1 MFFIRRYVKG
11 NHQSG
16 TKNVF
21 EWDERPSILDF
32 TYTCEAVGEGKYVLF
47 ERGVGIRGMRKI
59 NEYTVNLS
67 ENVENRHAEVPV
79 NNGDTVRSNENRE
92 PSVAE
97 MVVFAAEEMGLDSDT
112 VLAVKKNM
120 KMGDLSD
127 DELVGMLDQISETDV
142 ASAEGF
148 GKYQGDLKA
157 LLKEF
162 RKRSSDMSLTKD
174 SETKTSNK
182 FLNMG
187 AGFAAGGIVGALAT
201 AGHYKKKITDMEERF
216 GALEASMAETEK
228 TVKKQADEM
237 KKKEKS
243 AEAVRQFDSRVG
255 MDAQF
260 LNTFNNNNGPQF

>member
-21 EWDERPSILDF
+21 EWDERPSIMDF
-32 TYTCEAVGEGKYVLF
+32 IYTCEAVGEGKYVLF

-59 NEYTVNLS
+59 NEYTVKLPENLVNGS
-67 ENVENRHAEVPV
+67 DDTPL
-79 NNGDTVRSNENRE
+79 NNGDTVRSHE
-92 PSVAE
+92 PSIAE
-97 MVVFAAEEMGLDSDT
+97 MVVFAAEEMGVDSDT
-112 VLAVKKNM
+112 ILAVKKNM
-120 KMGDLSD
+120 KMSDLSD
-127 DELVGMLDQISETDV
+127 DELVGMLEQVSDTEV

-162 RKRSSDMSLTKD
+162 KKRATDMTLTKEAPK
-174 SETKTSNK
+174 SSSNSK
-182 FLNMG
+182 LNMVSM
-187 AGFAAGGIVGALAT
+187 FAAGGIVGSLAT
-201 AGHYKKKITDMEERF
+201 AGIYKKKITDMEERF

-228 TVKKQADEM
+228 TVKKQAKEM
-237 KKKEKS
+237 EKKEKA
-243 AEAVRQFDSRVG
+243 AEAVRQFDSRMG
-255 MDAQF
+255 MDATF

>member
-21 EWDERPSILDF
+21 EWDERPSIMDF
-32 TYTCEAVGEGKYVLF
+32 IYTCEAVGEGKYVLF

-59 NEYTVNLS
+59 NEYTVKLP
-67 ENVENRHAEVPV
+67 ENVVSEGDDTL
-79 NNGDTVRSNENRE
+79 NNGDTVRSHE
-92 PSVAE
+92 PSIAE
-97 MVVFAAEEMGLDSDT
+97 MVVFAAEEMGVESDT
-112 VLAVKKNM
+112 ILAVKKNM
-120 KMGDLSD
+120 KMSDLSD
-127 DELVGMLDQISETDV
+127 DELIGMLEQVSDTEV

-162 RKRSSDMSLTKD
+162 KKRATDMTLEAPKSA
-174 SETKTSNK
+174 SNSK
-182 FLNMG
+182 LNMVSM
-187 AGFAAGGIVGALAT
+187 FAAGGIVGSLAT
-201 AGHYKKKITDMEERF
+201 AGIYKKKITDMEERF

-228 TVKKQADEM
+228 TVKKQAKEM
-237 KKKEKS
+237 EKEKKA
-243 AEAVRQFDSRVG
+243 AEAVRQFDSRMG
-255 MDAQF
+255 MDATF

>member
-21 EWDERPSILDF
+21 EWDERPTIMDF
-32 TYTCEAVGEGKYVLF
+32 IYTCEAVGEGKYVLF

-67 ENVENRHAEVPV
+67 EIVENRHPEASE
-79 NNGDTVRSNENRE
+79 NNGYTVRSKENHE
-92 PSVAE
+92 PSIAE
-97 MVVFAAEEMGLDSDT
+97 MVVFAAEEMGVDSDT
-112 VLAVKKNM
+112 ILAVKKNM
-120 KMGDLSD
+120 KMSDLSD
-127 DELVGMLDQISETDV
+127 DELVGMLEQVSDTEV

-162 RKRSSDMSLTKD
+162 KKRATDMTLSAEAPK
-174 SETKTSNK
+174 SNSK
-182 FLNMG
+182 LNMVSM
-187 AGFAAGGIVGALAT
+187 FAAGGIVGSLAT
-201 AGHYKKKITDMEERF
+201 AGIYKKKITDMEERF

-260 LNTFNNNNGPQF
+260 LNTFNNNNGPHF

>member
-21 EWDERPSILDF
+21 EWDERPSIMDF
-32 TYTCEAVGEGKYVLF
+32 IYTCEAVGEGKYVLF

-59 NEYTVNLS
+59 NEYTVKLS
-67 ENVENRHAEVPV
+67 ENVEKRHAEVPV

-92 PSVAE
+92 PSIAE
-97 MVVFAAEEMGLDSDT
+97 MVVFAAEEMGVDSDT
-112 VLAVKKNM
+112 ILAVKKNM
-120 KMGDLSD
+120 KMSDLSD
-127 DELVGMLDQISETDV
+127 DELVRMLEQVSDTEV

-162 RKRSSDMSLTKD
+162 KKRATDMTLEAPKSS
-174 SETKTSNK
+174 SNK
-182 FLNMG
+182 LNMM
-187 AGFAAGGIVGALAT
+187 AMFTAGGVVGTLAT
-201 AGHYKKKITDMEERF
+201 AGIYKKKITDMEERF

-243 AEAVRQFDSRVG
+243 AEAVRQFDSRIG

>member
-21 EWDERPSILDF
+21 EWDERPSIMDF
-32 TYTCEAVGEGKYVLF
+32 INTCEAVGEGKYVLF

-59 NEYTVNLS
+59 NEYTVKLP
-67 ENVENRHAEVPV
+67 ENAVNRHPEVPE
-79 NNGDTVRSNENRE
+79 NNGDTVRSHE
-92 PSVAE
+92 PSIAE
-97 MVVFAAEEMGLDSDT
+97 MVVFAAEEMGVDSDT
-112 VLAVKKNM
+112 ILAVKKNM
-120 KMGDLSD
+120 KMSDLSD
-127 DELVGMLDQISETDV
+127 DELVRMLEQVSDTEV

-148 GKYQGDLKA
+148 GKYQDDLKG

-162 RKRSSDMSLTKD
+162 KKRATDMNLTKEAPK
-174 SETKTSNK
+174 SSSSK
-182 FLNMG
+182 LNMM
-187 AGFAAGGIVGALAT
+187 AMFTAGGVVGTLAT
-201 AGHYKKKITDMEERF
+201 AGIYKKKITDMEERF

-228 TVKKQADEM
+228 TVKKQAEEM
-237 KKKEKS
+237 RKKEKS